1 ALQMSAFGGKADI
14 AIAVSCIWPGPDP
27 RRALW
32 PAALRVPHE
41 QAEHMAA
48 PTKAANVKK
57 ALAKAPSTRDPK
69 RTSTAVPIEPRPRS
83 IQAASKGL
91 VSFDR
96 SVACWVSGSGYDRV
110 RRLGDQKRDC

>member
-1 ALQMSAFGGKADI
+1 MSAFGPKRTSLAALHMSAFGGKADI

-69 RTSTAVPIEPRPRS
+69 RTSTAVPIE
-83 IQAASKGL
+83 
-91 VSFDR
+91 
-96 SVACWVSGSGYDRV
+96 RV
-110 RRLGDQKRDC
+110 RGPFKPLPKG